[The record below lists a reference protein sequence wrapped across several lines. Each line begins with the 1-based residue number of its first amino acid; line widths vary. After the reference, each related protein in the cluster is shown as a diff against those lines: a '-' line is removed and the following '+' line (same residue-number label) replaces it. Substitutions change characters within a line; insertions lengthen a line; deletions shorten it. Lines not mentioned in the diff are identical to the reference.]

1 MLVTVIFKNV
11 NIFFQQFILIFP
23 FFYELLVFN
32 AYINNISFYVMVVS
46 YINRGNLGTMRKRQI
61 CHNVVLRKN
70 SRVLREST
78 F

>member
-1 MLVTVIFKNV
+1 MLVPVIFKNV

-46 YINRGNLGTMRKRQI
+46 YIKRKFWYLEKMTDL
-61 CHNVVLRKN
+61 HNAVLRKK
-70 SRVLREST
+70 SRVLRESK